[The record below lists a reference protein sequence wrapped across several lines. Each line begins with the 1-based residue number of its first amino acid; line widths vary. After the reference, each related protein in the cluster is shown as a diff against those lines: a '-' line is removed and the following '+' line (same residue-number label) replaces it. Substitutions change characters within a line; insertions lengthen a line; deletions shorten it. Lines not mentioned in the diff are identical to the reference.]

1 MWKVYSSLSKSYLV
15 TQKKYEAQFSSYMP
29 IQTLYWNSL
38 NAEKK
43 KKISI
48 QLPSMKSDIKDI
60 CQNAK

>member
-43 KKISI
+43 KINKH
-48 QLPSMKSDIKDI
+48 P
-60 CQNAK
+60 AAFHEVRY